1 MEALSEPVK
10 QQMGDGQ
17 DNYGQA
23 MRQMASAT
31 KQISKN
37 IAQQAAGKGTA
48 VATNAATAVV
58 KAGAATGKA
67 VANIAAG
74 TAAGG
79 PFGAI
84 ISAAW
89 SMRHTLFKVLISIC
103 LVVLFVAITVI
114 SLPAII
120 FDSIFGLSGDYSGS
134 SLQAAYSELSTSVT
148 QTISKGYRFALDKVD
163 SIIKDGGYDYD
174 RSMSA
179 LVDNSNID
187 GNYDVCYAISVYSAS
202 KQQKDVSA
210 DNMVYMM
217 TSAID
222 QMFVVTYEVLRV
234 EVPILSDL
242 LEIIGTEI
250 ISFVKCV
257 IQPFTNAFFL
267 TAFGVNVNAKYG
279 EFDIT
284 YGEAIDFMADALRQ
298 TLQGESEFYKSEG
311 A

>member
-1 MEALSEPVK
+1 MSEPTK
-10 QQMGDGQ
+10 QQVGDGQ

-23 MRQMASAT
+23 AKQVANVT
-31 KQISKN
+31 KQVGKN
-37 IAQQAAGKGTA
+37 VAQKAAAKGA
-48 VATNAATAVV
+48 EATVNAATATV
-58 KAGAATGKA
+58 KAGAVAGKA
-67 VANIAAG
+67 AANVAVG

-89 SMRHTLFKVLISIC
+89 SMRHTLFKVLICIC
-103 LVVLFVAITVI
+103 LVIVFIIVTVI

-187 GNYDVCYAISVYSAS
+187 VNYDVCYAISVYSAS

-217 TSAID
+217 TSVID
-222 QMFVVTYEVLRV
+222 QMFVVTYEVLHV

-267 TAFGVNVNAKYG
+267 TAFGVDVNAKYG

-284 YGEAIDFMADALRQ
+284 YGEAIDFMTDSLRQ

-311 A
+311 G